1 MSHDLSGVEVPRLVK
16 KPGDY
21 KRVETLDDLRAA
33 LEDGWVLRLEPP
45 APEVDF
51 ASVLTADLERQ
62 AVERATAQADAT
74 IEDEL
79 VEEPDAES
87 KPRKPG
93 RPRRS

>member
-16 KPGDY
+16 KPGFY

-62 AVERATAQADAT
+62 AVERSAQADAP

>member
-1 MSHDLSGVEVPRLVK
+1 
-16 KPGDY
+16 
-21 KRVETLDDLRAA
+21 
-33 LEDGWVLRLEPP
+33 
-45 APEVDF
+45 VDF